1 MKILYKY
8 IVIKYSR
15 IILIYIYKMLNI
27 FDIAKN
33 NNYFNV
39 KEPTA
44 LKYVIENNK
53 NIPNINKNTKPII
66 TMNDTKQIIIKTNKT
81 NK

>member
-1 MKILYKY
+1 LKILYKY

-66 TMNDTKQIIIKTNKT
+66 TMNDTKQIIVKTNNYK
-81 NK
+81 K

>member
-1 MKILYKY
+1 
-8 IVIKYSR
+8 
-15 IILIYIYKMLNI
+15 MLNI
-27 FDIAKN
+27 FDIGKN
-33 NNYFNV
+33 NNYFNF
-39 KEPTA
+39 KEPTV
-44 LKYVIENNK
+44 LKYVIEGNK

>member
-1 MKILYKY
+1 
-8 IVIKYSR
+8 
-15 IILIYIYKMLNI
+15 MLNI

-39 KEPTA
+39 KQPTV
-44 LKYVIENNK
+44 LKYIIEGNK

-66 TMNDTKQIIIKTNKT
+66 TMNDTKQIIVKTNNYK
-81 NK
+81 K

>member
-66 TMNDTKQIIIKTNKT
+66 TMNDTKQIIVKTNNYK
-81 NK
+81 K